1 MIKIRLLLLIL
12 IILLSQGRL
21 WAQAEIKSIRQKPVV
36 KDIIISG
43 NTHFS
48 NSNIADQM
56 STQRNR
62 FYNFLKRKKLN
73 PRRLS
78 VDALA
83 IDSLYHIN
91 GFLEAKTT
99 IDYKMENGKAIVEV
113 KIDEGKQT
121 KLGKLEGIGGL
132 KDLNTAV
139 EKIIDKAEKGK
150 PYNPVEIDDIC
161 FEIRTVYAN
170 HGYPYVRIEKQ
181 TERAEEKN
189 VMDVSLKIYPDEKVF
204 FGEVTCQGLKFT
216 HPQVALR
223 EIVFK
228 PGETYSR
235 EKLIYSEQR
244 IYGTGLFNYITLD
257 AKELETK
264 PLKADFNLR
273 LVEKKPSYIRFHAG
287 LAQDQQQDLSLDFL
301 GEWGNRNLFG
311 TGRNLS
317 LSAYTSW
324 VIITKLKNL
333 NNRFAIN
340 YTEPWFVGIRLPLL
354 LDVYYEPGVRS
365 VFQEDY
371 RIESWGGDV
380 TFLKEFQR
388 YTKVWLGAG
397 YQRVYISGVPQD
409 QQERFLNEIG
419 INVRRMINLTIER
432 DTRDNPLVPLKGA
445 FTQIDAEQVGGFLGG
460 QNNLIKFV
468 VSWSRYNPLGGKRGI
483 SIIATR
489 LKFGYVEELTS
500 KDYVPTFDRFYL
512 GGASTIRGYAE
523 NSMGPRDQE
532 GNILGAKVVL
542 LGNIELRKE
551 LFWKFG
557 YTLFVDAGNGWL
569 SANDISAQSIRVTAG
584 SGLQFFTPIGPL
596 RLDYG
601 HRMVR
606 AGDEKGG
613 RFHLS
618 ILYAF

>member
-21 WAQAEIKSIRQKPVV
+21 RAQTEIKNIRQKPVV
-36 KDIIISG
+36 KDMIFSG
-43 NTHFS
+43 NTYFS
-48 NSNIADQM
+48 NNKIADQM
-56 STQRNR
+56 STQKNR

-78 VDALA
+78 MDALA
-83 IDSLYHIN
+83 IDSLYHTN
-91 GFLEAKTT
+91 GFLEAKAS
-99 IDYKMENGKAIVEV
+99 IDYKIENGKAIVEV

-121 KLGKLEGIGGL
+121 KLGKLEGTGGL
-132 KDLNTAV
+132 KDLNAAV

-161 FEIRTVYAN
+161 FGIRTVYAN
-170 HGYPYVRIEKQ
+170 HGYPYVKIEKQ
-181 TERAEEKN
+181 IERVEEKN
-189 VMDVSLKIYPDEKVF
+189 VIDVSLKIFPDEKVF

-244 IYGTGLFNYITLD
+244 IYSTGLFNYITLD
-257 AKELETK
+257 AKELEAK

-273 LVEKKPSYIRFHAG
+273 LVEKKPSFVRFNAG
-287 LAQDQQQDLSLDFL
+287 LARDQQQDLSLDFL

-324 VIITKLKNL
+324 VIITNLKNL

-340 YTEPWFVGIRLPLL
+340 YTEPWFVGIRLPLF

-371 RIESWGGDV
+371 RIESWGGDI
-380 TFLKEFQR
+380 TFVKEFYR
-388 YTKVWLGAG
+388 YTKVWLGGG

-419 INVRRMINLTIER
+419 INVRRKINLSAER
-432 DTRDNPLVPLKGA
+432 DTRDNPLIPSKGA
-445 FTQIDAEQVGGFLGG
+445 FTQVNTEQVGGFLGG
-460 QNNLIKFV
+460 QNNLIKFNI
-468 VSWSRYNPLGGKRGI
+468 SWNRYNPLG
-483 SIIATR
+483 
-489 LKFGYVEELTS
+489 
-500 KDYVPTFDRFYL
+500 
-512 GGASTIRGYAE
+512 
-523 NSMGPRDQE
+523 
-532 GNILGAKVVL
+532 
-542 LGNIELRKE
+542 
-551 LFWKFG
+551 
-557 YTLFVDAGNGWL
+557 
-569 SANDISAQSIRVTAG
+569 
-584 SGLQFFTPIGPL
+584 
-596 RLDYG
+596 
-601 HRMVR
+601 
-606 AGDEKGG
+606 
-613 RFHLS
+613 
-618 ILYAF
+618 